1 MAQDG
6 VSRRG
11 VAPGRRALGVAAALS
26 VLALSACE
34 PLLAPSPGVSAAD
47 RAPAQGSGS
56 PSATSSATPPVQHE
70 EVSRNRDRTLSQAQ
84 LSAMTQARMSVS
96 DGDIMRQL
104 ANTAER
110 IAQNLAAGGG
120 SAPQPTSVQ
129 PGTNRAL
136 GYHLLLDFGWPA
148 SEWPALDALWQRE
161 SGWSQ
166 VAENRSS
173 GAYGIPQS
181 LPASKMAAV
190 GADWKTNPETQIRW
204 GLAYIGARYGSPHA
218 AWAHSEKFGW
228 Y

>member
-1 MAQDG
+1 M
-6 VSRRG
+6 RT
-11 VAPGRRALGVAAALS
+11 RRAALVIAS
-26 VLALSACE
+26 ACMVLTACE
-34 PLLAPSPGVSAAD
+34 PLFETA
-47 RAPAQGSGS
+47 APAQGSGPASRPATASAS
-56 PSATSSATPPVQHE
+56 PTPSQRTA
-70 EVSRNRDRTLSQAQ
+70 VSRGQDRTLTPAQ

-120 SAPQPTSVQ
+120 SVPAPTSVQ

-190 GADWKTNPETQIRW
+190 GPDWRTNPETQIRW